1 MNAAFALVFAAAMLA
16 CALWLPV
23 WALLPAGVLLA
34 WLLPG
39 LVGAAFG
46 FIERIR

>member
-16 CALWLPV
+16 CALWLPA
-23 WALLPAGVLLA
+23 WALLPAGVLLV

-39 LVGAAFG
+39 AVGVALG
-46 FIERIR
+46 FIERPR

>member
-1 MNAAFALVFAAAMLA
+1 MNTAFALVFAAAMLA

-39 LVGAAFG
+39 AVGVAFG
-46 FIERIR
+46 LIHRRP